1 MTRVS
6 TSGLARAWEA
16 SVVGL
21 AAFIGTALA
30 AATAFLFLAPTT
42 AVGSPHVTPRA
53 ATLISVEVVRDP
65 EYGRI
70 VVDAAGYAL
79 YRLDSD
85 PPNTA
90 TCTGYCLAMWK
101 PATVPGAPVAGPGI
115 NPSLLSTIAVPA
127 GAQLTYAGHPL
138 YRFVGD
144 HTPDARAGEGSFGV
158 WWLVGP
164 KGQEI
169 TAPVAASGG
178 GSAHTHGY

>member
-1 MTRVS
+1 MTRVG
-6 TSGLARAWEA
+6 TSGLARVWEA

-21 AAFIGTALA
+21 AAFIAAALT
-30 AATAFLFLAPTT
+30 AATAFLFLAPT
-42 AVGSPHVTPRA
+42 AAGGSPHVTPRA
-53 ATLISVEVVRDP
+53 ASLVSVEVVRDP
-65 EYGRI
+65 EYGKI

-85 PPNTA
+85 PPDA
-90 TCTGYCLAMWK
+90 TTCIRACLEFWA
-101 PATVPGAPVAGPGI
+101 PATVPGAPVAGAGI
-115 NPSLLSTIAVPA
+115 HAALLGTIAVPA
-127 GAQLTYAGHPL
+127 GAQLTYADHPL

-144 HTPDARAGEGSFGV
+144 RKPGDRRGEGIADV

-169 TAPVAASGG
+169 TAPVASSGG